1 MRKLAQALLIT
12 FACFSVAGVY
22 AAGPEE
28 ESSEVAVSTEGD
40 ETNSQNRLFQQE
52 EQSEDD
58 DKPKA

>member
-12 FACFSVAGVY
+12 LGCFSVAGVY

-28 ESSEVAVSTEGD
+28 ESSEVAISTEGE

-52 EQSEDD
+52 QSEDD